1 MKRKNQLKNKI
12 ESMKNILN
20 LLLIIVLSLI
30 NITILKA
37 QEVEVIGDLKIVNGS
52 QGEGNVLVSDADGVS
67 KWISKDILFIEQFK
81 DKPDGVKKLIE
92 WGFSPIDIMATG
104 VEYDSLLAIPFPALG
119 SSANFRHIFFID
131 TSNVYPFEY
140 LMVGEEAF
148 TYSNWACSGTAITG
162 ADGTAQGDGE
172 QNTLDVLSDCPTPP
186 SVFTQSLNVPGGGFY
201 IASEGEAQLI
211 YTEVIAPGYYSP
223 AFPNNNKY
231 WTSTEGTG
239 ANEATHAKVLD
250 ISTGIISEEE
260 KTFSTRALLVK
271 KFY

>member
-1 MKRKNQLKNKI
+1 MMRIKR
-12 ESMKNILN
+12 
-20 LLLIIVLSLI
+20 
-30 NITILKA
+30 ILKYYFILSFFTAIQLNA

-81 DKPDGVKKLIE
+81 DKPDGVKQLIE

-104 VEYDSLLAIPFPALG
+104 VEYDSLLAIPFPAMSG
-119 SSANFRHIFFID
+119 SSFFRHIFFID

-140 LMVGEEAF
+140 LMAGEEII

-162 ADGTAQGDGE
+162 ADGTALGDGE
-172 QNTLDVLSDCPTPP
+172 QNTLDVLSACTTPA

-223 AFPNNNKY
+223 FSSNNNKY
-231 WTSTEGTG
+231 WTSTEATG

-260 KTFSTRALLVK
+260 KTFQTRALLVK
-271 KFY
+271 KF